1 MSAPTIQVLVGFQT
15 TAGFGQPF
23 QLDDSVYGLL
33 DTGTLGGY
41 QLVDV
46 TSQVLSVSI
55 TRGRNRELEQFN
67 AGTASIRFKDPNRI
81 LDPLNT
87 ASPYY
92 PYVGPRQPVQ
102 VFAGGVQIYSG
113 FVTDWDL
120 TYDFVVAGD
129 VNTASCADAFTVLAQ
144 QNMNLWTPTEQLSGA
159 RVEAVLNRPEV
170 AYQGPYIIKTGS
182 STLGAW
188 IVNAGTNV
196 LNYLQLVAA
205 SEQGSL
211 FINAS
216 GSLVFLGR
224 SYNAPV
230 SSLTFSDTGSGVPYS
245 ALTNAFGDE
254 LLYNYIQAQSPASAS
269 PETTSDATSIA
280 LYQAQQYTKLDLLN
294 STSTEVNALANY
306 LLGRY
311 KNPVLRFTG
320 LQVQL
325 AALTADQQNLVLSA
339 DISEITSVTKSFSTG
354 SPSTVTQKVFISG
367 VSHEIVP
374 GSHKVRFTFESTDSN
389 GYFTLD
395 SALFGVL
402 NQNLLAF

>member
-1 MSAPTIQVLVGFQT
+1 
-15 TAGFGQPF
+15 
-23 QLDDSVYGLL
+23 
-33 DTGTLGGY
+33 
-41 QLVDV
+41 
-46 TSQVLSVSI
+46 
-55 TRGRNRELEQFN
+55 
-67 AGTASIRFKDPNRI
+67 
-81 LDPLNT
+81 
-87 ASPYY
+87 
-92 PYVGPRQPVQ
+92 
-102 VFAGGVQIYSG
+102 
-113 FVTDWDL
+113 
-120 TYDFVVAGD
+120 
-129 VNTASCADAFTVLAQ
+129 
-144 QNMNLWTPTEQLSGA
+144 
-159 RVEAVLNRPEV
+159 
-170 AYQGPYIIKTGS
+170 
-182 STLGAW
+182 
-188 IVNAGTNV
+188 
-196 LNYLQLVAA
+196 
-205 SEQGSL
+205 
-211 FINAS
+211 
-216 GSLVFLGR
+216 VFLGR

-230 SSLTFSDTGSGVPYS
+230 SSLAFSDTGTDVPYS

-269 PETTSDATSIA
+269 PETASDATSIA

-294 STSTEVNALANY
+294 STSTEVIALANY

-395 SALFGVL
+395 SDIFGIL
-402 NQNLLAF
+402 DQDLLAF